1 MRLFVLTWSF
11 DRKGVIVQMY
21 YPDELIE
28 EVRMKN
34 DIVDVISGYVRL
46 QKKGSS
52 YFGLCPFHNEKSP
65 SFSVSGIKQMYYCFG
80 CGAGGNVITFLMNYE
95 NATFQEAV
103 KILADRAGIRLPE
116 MEYSEEARKKESRR
130 AKLLEINKEAAKYFY
145 YMLRSPKG
153 QVGYQYLAKRELSDE
168 TMKKFGLG
176 FADGAGSDLTAYL
189 RSKGYAD
196 ELIKESGLTGFDE
209 KRGMHDKFWNRV
221 MFPIQDSNH
230 RVIGFGGRVMGDA
243 KPKYLNSPETMI
255 FDKSRNLYGL
265 NFARTSRKGNIIL
278 CEGYMDV
285 IAMHQAGFTQA
296 VASLGTAFTLGQA
309 SLLKRYTEEVLLAYD
324 SDGAGIN
331 AAMRAIGILK
341 ESGLSGKVINME
353 PYKDPDEFM
362 KNLGA
367 EAFQERIDQ
376 AENSFFFE
384 LRILELKY
392 NMNDPESKTAFH
404 REIAKKLC
412 SFEEEVERENYIE
425 SVAEKYHIGF
435 ENLRKLV
442 SGYAARTGLVQPV
455 TRPKST
461 VTRKDTPEE
470 NTKKSQRLLLTWITE
485 EPEIYQKIKP
495 YIKAEDFTEELYRKA
510 ADKLFADLE
519 QGIFNPAAIISTF
532 EEEEE
537 QRAVAELFNTKLAEI
552 TTQQE
557 REKALHD
564 IIYAVKKNS
573 FEYYSARMGTDMNAI
588 NQVISGKKA
597 LEVLSKTHISL

>member
-1 MRLFVLTWSF
+1 
-11 DRKGVIVQMY
+11 MY

-34 DIVDVISGYVRL
+34 DIVDVISGYVRI

-65 SFSVSGIKQMYYCFG
+65 SFSVSGSKQMFYCFG
-80 CGAGGNVITFLMNYE
+80 CGAGGNVITFLMQYE
-95 NATFQEAV
+95 NITFQEAV
-103 KILADRAGIRLPE
+103 KMLADRAGVALPE
-116 MEYSEEARKKESRR
+116 VTYSEEARKRENRR
-130 AKLLEINKEAAKYFY
+130 NVMLEINKEAARYFY
-145 YMLRSPKG
+145 YMLRSPRGK
-153 QVGYQYLAKRELSDE
+153 VGYQYLRDRQLSDE
-168 TMKKFGLG
+168 TIHKFGLG
-176 FADGAGSDLTAYL
+176 YADGSGSDLTAYL
-189 RSKGYAD
+189 RNKGYAD
-196 ELIKESGLTGFDE
+196 DLIKESGLIGFDE
-209 KRGMHDKFWNRV
+209 KRGIHDKFWNRV

-243 KPKYLNSPETMI
+243 KPKYLNSPETLI

-296 VASLGTAFTLGQA
+296 VASLGTAFTTGQA

-324 SDGAGIN
+324 SDGAGVN
-331 AAMRAIGILK
+331 AALRAIGILK
-341 ESGLSGKVINME
+341 ESGLRGKVINMR

-367 EAFQERIDQ
+367 EAFQQRIDE
-376 AENSFFFE
+376 AENSFFFD
-384 LRILELKY
+384 LRMLEGQYDMK
-392 NMNDPESKTAFH
+392 DPESKTAFH

-412 SFEEEVERENYIE
+412 TFEEEVERENYIQ
-425 SVAEKYHIGF
+425 SVAEKYHIGY

-442 SGYAARTGLVQPV
+442 NSYAARTGLVTPV

-461 VTRKDTPEE
+461 VSQKNTPHD
-470 NTKKSQRLLLTWITE
+470 NVKKSQRLLLTWITE
-485 EPEIYQKIKP
+485 EPQVYQKIKP
-495 YIKAEDFTEELYRKA
+495 YISAQDFTEELYQEVA
-510 ADKLFADLE
+510 QKLFAGLE
-519 QGIFNPAAIISTF
+519 QETFTPASIISTF
-532 EEEEE
+532 EEEED

-552 TTQQE
+552 TTDQE
-557 REKALHD
+557 REKAFHD
-564 IIYAVKKNS
+564 ILYAVKKNS
-573 FEYYSARMGTDMNAI
+573 FDYYSARMGSDMNAL

-597 LEVLSKTHISL
+597 LEELSKTHISL

>member
-1 MRLFVLTWSF
+1 
-11 DRKGVIVQMY
+11 MY

-34 DIVDVISGYVRL
+34 DIVDVISGYVRI

-65 SFSVSGIKQMYYCFG
+65 SFSVSGSKQMFYCFG
-80 CGAGGNVITFLMNYE
+80 CGAGGNVITFLMQYE
-95 NATFQEAV
+95 NITFQEAV
-103 KILADRAGIRLPE
+103 KMLADRAGVALPE
-116 MEYSEEARKKESRR
+116 VTYSEEARKRENRR
-130 AKLLEINKEAAKYFY
+130 NVMLEINKEAARYFY
-145 YMLRSPKG
+145 YMLRSPRGK
-153 QVGYQYLAKRELSDE
+153 VGYQYLRDRQLSDE
-168 TMKKFGLG
+168 TIHKFGLG
-176 FADGAGSDLTAYL
+176 YADGSGSDLTAYL
-189 RSKGYAD
+189 RNKGYAD
-196 ELIKESGLTGFDE
+196 DLIKESGLIGFDE
-209 KRGMHDKFWNRV
+209 KRGIHDKFWNRV

-243 KPKYLNSPETMI
+243 KPKYLNSPETLI

-296 VASLGTAFTLGQA
+296 VASLGTAFTTGQA

-324 SDGAGIN
+324 SDGAGVN
-331 AAMRAIGILK
+331 AALRAIGILK
-341 ESGLSGKVINME
+341 ESGLRGKVINMR

-367 EAFQERIDQ
+367 EAFQQRIDE
-376 AENSFFFE
+376 AENSFFFD
-384 LRILELKY
+384 LRMLEGQYDMK
-392 NMNDPESKTAFH
+392 DPESKTAFH

-412 SFEEEVERENYIE
+412 TFEEEVERENYIQ
-425 SVAEKYHIGF
+425 SVAEKYHIGY

-442 SGYAARTGLVQPV
+442 NSYAARTGLVTPV

-461 VTRKDTPEE
+461 ISQKNTPQD
-470 NTKKSQRLLLTWITE
+470 NVKKSQRLLLTWITE
-485 EPEIYQKIKP
+485 EPQVYQKIKP
-495 YIKAEDFTEELYRKA
+495 YISAQDFTEELYQEVA
-510 ADKLFADLE
+510 QKLFAGLE
-519 QGIFNPAAIISTF
+519 QETFTPASIISTF
-532 EEEEE
+532 EEEED

-552 TTQQE
+552 TTDQE
-557 REKALHD
+557 REKAFHD
-564 IIYAVKKNS
+564 ILYAVKKNS
-573 FEYYSARMGTDMNAI
+573 FDYYSARMGSDMNAL

-597 LEVLSKTHISL
+597 LEELSKTHISL

>member
-1 MRLFVLTWSF
+1 MAWLETIERC
-11 DRKGVIVQMY
+11 DNKMY

-28 EVRMKN
+28 EVRTKN

-80 CGAGGNVITFLMNYE
+80 CGAGGNVITFLMEYE

-103 KILADRAGIRLPE
+103 KMLADRAGIQLPE
-116 MEYSEEARKKESRR
+116 LEYSEEARKKENRR
-130 AKLLEINKEAAKYFY
+130 ALLLEINKEAAKYFY

-153 QVGYQYLAKRELSDE
+153 NVGYQYLAKRELSDE

-176 FADGAGSDLTAYL
+176 FADGASSDLTAYL

-265 NFARTSRKGNIIL
+265 NYARTSRKGNMIL

-296 VASLGTAFTLGQA
+296 VASLGTAFTTGQA
-309 SLLKRYTEEVLLAYD
+309 SLLHRYTEEVLLAYD
-324 SDGAGIN
+324 SDGAGVN

-341 ESGLSGKVINME
+341 ESGLRAKVINMR

-367 EAFQERIDQ
+367 EAFQERIEQ
-376 AENSFFFE
+376 AQNSFFFE
-384 LRILELKY
+384 LSILEQNYDMK
-392 NMNDPESKTAFH
+392 DPESKTAFH
-404 REIAKKLC
+404 KEIAKKLC
-412 SFEEEVERENYIE
+412 GFEEDVERENYIQ

-435 ENLRKLV
+435 DNLRKLV
-442 SGYAARTGLVQPV
+442 GSYAARTGLVQPV
-455 TRPKST
+455 MRPKST
-461 VTRKDTPEE
+461 AARKDTPEE
-470 NTKKSQRLLLTWITE
+470 NAKKSQRLLLTWIAE
-485 EPEIYQKIKP
+485 EPALYEKIKP
-495 YIKAEDFTEELYRKA
+495 YIQADDFTDELYRNV
-510 ADKLFADLE
+510 ADRLFGDLE
-519 QGIFNPAAIISTF
+519 QGRFNPAAIISNF
-532 EEEEE
+532 AEEEE
-537 QRAVAELFNTKLAEI
+537 QRKVAEIFNTKLAEL
-552 TTQQE
+552 TTRQE
-557 REKALHD
+557 REKAFHD

-573 FEYYSARMGTDMNAI
+573 FEYYSARMGSDMSAL

-597 LEVLSKTHISL
+597 LEVLGKTHISLQ